1 MVVVSEKPRSTIAP
15 LAAGASVLGICC
27 GLPLLA
33 SAGVLGAVAGIGL
46 GSWLI
51 VALAV
56 VVGVV
61 GPVRWRRGEV
71 LPKELF
77 KSVLRNVA
85 HGFRSFPGAVE
96 DALHATMRPFS
107 QP

>member
-1 MVVVSEKPRSTIAP
+1 MVFVSEKPSSTIAP

-27 GLPLLA
+27 GFPLLA

-61 GPVRWRRGEV
+61 GIVRWRRTGDSCPAPRLDDTPLAAVHDTV
-71 LPKELF
+71 LSSTHP
-77 KSVLRNVA
+77 N
-85 HGFRSFPGAVE
+85 RSDE
-96 DALHATMRPFS
+96 ESR
-107 QP
+107 